1 MKNYK
6 YTALM
11 LNGKKSRGT
20 ITANDF
26 NDARRKLKEKKIRV
40 LELKE
45 HKESS
50 LFANRKSSKKKL
62 KSDTISHFC
71 RQYGIIISSGINS
84 ITGLE
89 SLARRSGNK
98 ILSEEIMRLVNDIKS
113 GSTLA
118 DSMLDDK
125 SKFPKLLSA
134 MVATGEAT
142 GTLEEVLKSMAT
154 FYEREHRITQKIKNA
169 STYPVIVGIVSFAML
184 FIFTSFIMPQMM
196 ESIVDVGATMPPLS
210 KFIMN
215 IGMFMK
221 TYWYIVLLVILI
233 GILFIKKYI
242 NTSVGRYNKDVLVTK
257 IPLLN
262 KGINAIVSMRFSKA
276 LYLFVSTGFPLLQGL
291 DYIKESLNNS
301 IAEKAVQEAKEGV
314 IRGETIA
321 DNLEKSRYF
330 DPVLIQMLSIGEQTG
345 QLENISNQMSEFYEH
360 ESEIYL
366 NRMVSMIEPIMIVM
380 VGIMVA
386 FLVIGVF
393 LPMLSIY
400 DAI

>member
-6 YTALM
+6 YSALM
-11 LNGKKSRGT
+11 LNGKKVKGVIS
-20 ITANDF
+20 ANDF
-26 NDARRKLKEKKIRV
+26 NDARQKLREKKLRV

-45 HKESS
+45 HTEGN
-50 LFANRKSSKKKL
+50 LFKKRESKKKI

-71 RQYGIIISSGINS
+71 RQYGIIIASGINS

-89 SLARRSGNK
+89 SLAQRSGNK
-98 ILSEEIMRLVNDIKS
+98 VLSEEINRIVSDLKA
-113 GSTLA
+113 GATLA

-142 GTLEEVLKSMAT
+142 GTLEEVLKSMGS
-154 FYEREHRITQKIKNA
+154 FYEREHRINQKIKNA
-169 STYPVIVGIVSFAML
+169 STYPIIVGIVSFLML
-184 FIFTSFIMPQMM
+184 FIFTSFIMPSMM
-196 ESIVDVGATMPPLS
+196 ESIIEVGAEMPPIS
-210 KFIMN
+210 QMIMK
-215 IGMFMK
+215 IGEFMK
-221 TYWYIVLLVILI
+221 NYWYLVLLGII
-233 GILFIKKYI
+233 GLGLFIKQYI
-242 NTSVGRYNKDVLVTK
+242 KTPIGRYNKDVLVNK

-301 IAEKAVQEAKEGV
+301 IAEKAVQKAKEGI
-314 IRGETIA
+314 IRGETLA
-321 DNLEKSRYF
+321 ENLDEAKYF

-360 ESEIYL
+360 EADIYL
-366 NRMVSMIEPIMIVM
+366 NRMVSMIEPIMIIL
-380 VGIMVA
+380 VGIIAA

>member
-6 YTALM
+6 YIALM
-11 LNGKKSRGT
+11 LNGKKIKGV
-20 ITANDF
+20 INANDF
-26 NDARRKLKEKKIRV
+26 NDARQKLREKKLRV

-45 HKESS
+45 HTEGT
-50 LFANRKSSKKKL
+50 LFKKRESKKKI

-71 RQYGIIISSGINS
+71 RQYGIIIASGINS

-89 SLARRSGNK
+89 SLAQRSGNK
-98 ILSEEIMRLVNDIKS
+98 VLSEEINRIVGDLKA
-113 GSTLA
+113 GATLA

-142 GTLEEVLKSMAT
+142 GTLEEVLKSMGS
-154 FYEREHRITQKIKNA
+154 FYEREHRINQKIKNA
-169 STYPVIVGIVSFAML
+169 STYPIIVGIVSFLML
-184 FIFTSFIMPQMM
+184 FIFTSFIMPSMM
-196 ESIVDVGATMPPLS
+196 ESIIEVGAEMPPIS
-210 KFIMN
+210 QMIMK
-215 IGMFMK
+215 IGEFMK
-221 TYWYIVLLVILI
+221 NYWYLVLLGII
-233 GILFIKKYI
+233 GLGLFIRRYI
-242 NTSVGRYNKDVLVTK
+242 KTPIGRYNKDVLVNK

-301 IAEKAVQEAKEGV
+301 IAEKAVQKAKEGI
-314 IRGETIA
+314 IRGETLA
-321 DNLEKSRYF
+321 ENLDEAKYF

-360 ESEIYL
+360 EADIYL
-366 NRMVSMIEPIMIVM
+366 NRMVSMIEPIMIVL

>member
-6 YTALM
+6 YIALM
-11 LNGKKSRGT
+11 LNGKKIKGV
-20 ITANDF
+20 INANDF
-26 NDARRKLKEKKIRV
+26 NDARQKLREKKLRV

-45 HKESS
+45 HTEGT
-50 LFANRKSSKKKL
+50 LFKKRESKKKL
-62 KSDTISHFC
+62 KADTISHFC
-71 RQYGIIISSGINS
+71 RQYGIIIASGINS

-89 SLARRSGNK
+89 SLAQRSGNK
-98 ILSEEIMRLVNDIKS
+98 VLSEEINRIVSDLKA
-113 GSTLA
+113 GATLA

-142 GTLEEVLKSMAT
+142 GTLEEVLKSMGS
-154 FYEREHRITQKIKNA
+154 FYEREHRINQKIKNA
-169 STYPVIVGIVSFAML
+169 STYPIIVGIVSFLML
-184 FIFTSFIMPQMM
+184 FIFTSFIMPSMM
-196 ESIVDVGATMPPLS
+196 ESIIEVGAEMPPIS
-210 KFIMN
+210 QMIMK
-215 IGMFMK
+215 IGEFMK
-221 TYWYIVLLVILI
+221 NYWYLVLLGII
-233 GILFIKKYI
+233 GLGLFIKQYI
-242 NTSVGRYNKDVLVTK
+242 KTPIGRYNKDVLVNK

-301 IAEKAVQEAKEGV
+301 IAEKAVQKAKEGI
-314 IRGETIA
+314 IRGETLA
-321 DNLEKSRYF
+321 ENLDEAKYF

-360 ESEIYL
+360 EADIYL
-366 NRMVSMIEPIMIVM
+366 NRMVSMIEPIMIVL

>member
-6 YTALM
+6 YIALM
-11 LNGKKSRGT
+11 LNGKKVKGVIS
-20 ITANDF
+20 ANDF
-26 NDARRKLKEKKIRV
+26 NDARQKLREKKLRV

-45 HKESS
+45 HTEGT
-50 LFANRKSSKKKL
+50 LFKKRESKKKI

-71 RQYGIIISSGINS
+71 RQYGIIIASGINS

-89 SLARRSGNK
+89 SLAQRSGNK
-98 ILSEEIMRLVNDIKS
+98 VLSEEINRIVGDLKA
-113 GSTLA
+113 GATLA

-142 GTLEEVLKSMAT
+142 GTLEEVLKSMGS
-154 FYEREHRITQKIKNA
+154 FYEREHRINQKIKNA
-169 STYPVIVGIVSFAML
+169 STYPIIVGIVSFLML
-184 FIFTSFIMPQMM
+184 FIFTSFIMPSMM
-196 ESIVDVGATMPPLS
+196 ESIIEVGAEMPPIS
-210 KFIMN
+210 QMIMK
-215 IGMFMK
+215 IGEFMK
-221 TYWYIVLLVILI
+221 NYWYLVLLGII
-233 GILFIKKYI
+233 GLGLFIKQYI
-242 NTSVGRYNKDVLVTK
+242 KTPIGRYNKDVLVNK

-301 IAEKAVQEAKEGV
+301 IAEKAVQKAKEGI
-314 IRGETIA
+314 IRGETLA
-321 DNLEKSRYF
+321 ENLDEAKYF

-360 ESEIYL
+360 EADIYL
-366 NRMVSMIEPIMIVM
+366 NRMVSMIEPIMIIL
-380 VGIMVA
+380 VGIMAA

>member
-6 YTALM
+6 YIALM
-11 LNGKKSRGT
+11 LNGKKIKGV
-20 ITANDF
+20 INANDF
-26 NDARRKLKEKKIRV
+26 NDARQKLREKKLRV

-45 HKESS
+45 HTEGT
-50 LFANRKSSKKKL
+50 LFKKRESKKKI

-71 RQYGIIISSGINS
+71 RQYGIIIASGINS

-89 SLARRSGNK
+89 SLAQRSGNK
-98 ILSEEIMRLVNDIKS
+98 VLSEEINRIVGDLKA
-113 GSTLA
+113 GATLA

-142 GTLEEVLKSMAT
+142 GTLEEVLKSMGS
-154 FYEREHRITQKIKNA
+154 FYEREHRINQKIKNA
-169 STYPVIVGIVSFAML
+169 STYPIIVGIVSFLML
-184 FIFTSFIMPQMM
+184 FIFTSFIMPSMM
-196 ESIVDVGATMPPLS
+196 ESIIEVGAEMPPIS
-210 KFIMN
+210 QMIMK
-215 IGMFMK
+215 IGEFMK
-221 TYWYIVLLVILI
+221 NYWYLVLLGII
-233 GILFIKKYI
+233 GLGLFIKQYI
-242 NTSVGRYNKDVLVTK
+242 KTPIGRYNKDVLVNK

-301 IAEKAVQEAKEGV
+301 IAEKAVQKAKEGI
-314 IRGETIA
+314 IRGETLA
-321 DNLEKSRYF
+321 ENLDEAKYF

-360 ESEIYL
+360 EADIYL
-366 NRMVSMIEPIMIVM
+366 NRMVSMIEPIMIVL

>member
-1 MKNYK
+1 MKSYK
-6 YTALM
+6 YSALM
-11 LNGKKSRGT
+11 LNGKKIKGV

-26 NDARRKLKEKKIRV
+26 NDATKQLREKKVRV

-45 HKESS
+45 HTERN
-50 LFANRKSSKKKL
+50 LFTKKDSKKRL
-62 KSDTISHFC
+62 KADTISHFC

-89 SLARRSGNK
+89 SLAQRSGNK
-98 ILSEEIMRLVNDIKS
+98 ILSQEITRIVNDIKS
-113 GSTLA
+113 GSTLS
-118 DSMLDDK
+118 DSMLDEK

-142 GTLEEVLKSMAT
+142 GTLEEVLKSMAS

-169 STYPVIVGIVSFAML
+169 SMYPIIVGIVSFIML
-184 FIFTSFIMPQMM
+184 FIFTSFIMPNMM
-196 ESIVDVGATMPPLS
+196 ESILEVGAEMPPIS
-210 KFIMN
+210 KMIMN

-221 TYWYIVLLVILI
+221 NYWYLVLLVII
-233 GILFIKKYI
+233 GLALFIKQYI
-242 NTSVGRYNKDVLVTK
+242 KTPVGRHNKDILINK

-291 DYIKESLNNS
+291 DYIRESLNNS
-301 IAEKAVQEAKEGV
+301 IAEKAVQKAKEGI
-314 IRGETIA
+314 IRGETLA
-321 DNLEKSRYF
+321 DNLDEAKYF

-360 ESEIYL
+360 EADIYL
-366 NRMVSMIEPIMIVM
+366 NRMVSMIEPIMIVL

>member
-6 YTALM
+6 YSALM
-11 LNGKKSRGT
+11 LNGKKIKGV
-20 ITANDF
+20 IAANDF
-26 NDARRKLKEKKIRV
+26 NDARKRLREKKVRV

-45 HKESS
+45 HTDGN
-50 LFANRKSSKKKL
+50 LFAKRDSKKKL
-62 KSDTISHFC
+62 KADTISHFC

-89 SLARRSGNK
+89 SLAKKSGNK
-98 ILSEEIMRLVNDIKS
+98 ILSQEITRIVNDIKS
-113 GSTLA
+113 GATLS

-142 GTLEEVLKSMAT
+142 GTLEEVLKSMAS

-169 STYPVIVGIVSFAML
+169 STYPIIVGIVSFIML
-184 FIFTSFIMPQMM
+184 FVFTSFIMPNMM
-196 ESIVDVGATMPPLS
+196 ESILEVGAQMPPIS
-210 KFIMN
+210 QMIMN

-221 TYWYIVLLVILI
+221 NYWYLVLLVII
-233 GILFIKKYI
+233 GLALFIKQYI
-242 NTSVGRYNKDVLVTK
+242 KTPVGRHNKDVLINK

-291 DYIKESLNNS
+291 DYIRESLNNS
-301 IAEKAVQEAKEGV
+301 IAEKAVQKAKEGI
-314 IRGETIA
+314 IRGETLA
-321 DNLEKSRYF
+321 DNLDESKYF
-330 DPVLIQMLSIGEQTG
+330 DPILIQMLSIGEQTG

-360 ESEIYL
+360 EADIYL
-366 NRMVSMIEPIMIVM
+366 NRMVSMIEPIMIVL

>member
-6 YTALM
+6 YIALM
-11 LNGKKSRGT
+11 LNGKKVKGV
-20 ITANDF
+20 IIANDF
-26 NDARRKLKEKKIRV
+26 NDARQKLREKKLRV

-45 HKESS
+45 HTEGT
-50 LFANRKSSKKKL
+50 LFKKRESKKKI

-71 RQYGIIISSGINS
+71 RQYGIIIASGINS

-89 SLARRSGNK
+89 SLAQRSGNK
-98 ILSEEIMRLVNDIKS
+98 VLSEEINRIVSDLKA
-113 GSTLA
+113 GATLA

-142 GTLEEVLKSMAT
+142 GTLEEVLKSMGS
-154 FYEREHRITQKIKNA
+154 FYEREHRINQKIKNA
-169 STYPVIVGIVSFAML
+169 STYPIIVGIVSFLML
-184 FIFTSFIMPQMM
+184 FIFTSFIMPSMM
-196 ESIVDVGATMPPLS
+196 ESIIEVGAEMPPIS
-210 KFIMN
+210 QMIMK
-215 IGMFMK
+215 IGEFMK
-221 TYWYIVLLVILI
+221 NYWYLVLLGII
-233 GILFIKKYI
+233 GLGLFIKQYI
-242 NTSVGRYNKDVLVTK
+242 KTPIGRYNKDVLVNK

-301 IAEKAVQEAKEGV
+301 IAEKAVQKAKEGI
-314 IRGETIA
+314 IRGETLA
-321 DNLEKSRYF
+321 ENLDEAKYF

-360 ESEIYL
+360 EADIYL
-366 NRMVSMIEPIMIVM
+366 NRMVSMIEPIMIVL

>member
-6 YTALM
+6 YIALM
-11 LNGKKSRGT
+11 LNGKKIKGV
-20 ITANDF
+20 INANDF
-26 NDARRKLKEKKIRV
+26 NAARQKLREKKLRV

-45 HKESS
+45 HTEGT
-50 LFANRKSSKKKL
+50 LFKKRESKKKI

-71 RQYGIIISSGINS
+71 RQYGIIIASGINS

-89 SLARRSGNK
+89 SLAQRSGNK
-98 ILSEEIMRLVNDIKS
+98 VLSEEINRIVGDLKA
-113 GSTLA
+113 GATLA

-142 GTLEEVLKSMAT
+142 GTLEEVLKSMGS
-154 FYEREHRITQKIKNA
+154 FYEREHRINQKIKNA
-169 STYPVIVGIVSFAML
+169 STYPIIIGIVSFLML
-184 FIFTSFIMPQMM
+184 FIFTSFIMPSMM
-196 ESIVDVGATMPPLS
+196 ESIIEVGAEMPPIS
-210 KFIMN
+210 QMIMK
-215 IGMFMK
+215 IGEFMK
-221 TYWYIVLLVILI
+221 NYWYLVLLGII
-233 GILFIKKYI
+233 GLGLFIKQYI
-242 NTSVGRYNKDVLVTK
+242 KTPIGRYNKDVLVNK

-301 IAEKAVQEAKEGV
+301 IAEKAVQKAKEGI
-314 IRGETIA
+314 IRGETLA
-321 DNLEKSRYF
+321 ENLDEAKYF

-360 ESEIYL
+360 EADIYL
-366 NRMVSMIEPIMIVM
+366 NRMVSMIEPIMIVL

>member
-6 YTALM
+6 YSALM
-11 LNGKKSRGT
+11 LNGKKIKGV
-20 ITANDF
+20 IAANDF
-26 NDARRKLKEKKIRV
+26 NDARKRLREKKVRV

-45 HKESS
+45 HTDGN
-50 LFANRKSSKKKL
+50 LFAKRDSKKKL
-62 KSDTISHFC
+62 KADTISHFC

-89 SLARRSGNK
+89 SLAKKSGNK
-98 ILSEEIMRLVNDIKS
+98 ILSQEITRIVNDIKS
-113 GSTLA
+113 GATLS
-118 DSMLDDK
+118 DSMLDEK

-142 GTLEEVLKSMAT
+142 GTLEEVLKSMAS

-169 STYPVIVGIVSFAML
+169 STYPIIVGIVSFIML
-184 FIFTSFIMPQMM
+184 FIFTSFIMPNMM
-196 ESIVDVGATMPPLS
+196 ESILEVGAQMPPIS
-210 KFIMN
+210 QMIMN

-221 TYWYIVLLVILI
+221 NYWYLVLLVIIGSIILI
-233 GILFIKKYI
+233 KQYIK
-242 NTSVGRYNKDVLVTK
+242 TPVGRHNKDVLINK

-291 DYIKESLNNS
+291 DYIRESLNNS
-301 IAEKAVQEAKEGV
+301 IAEKAVQKAKEGI
-314 IRGETIA
+314 IRGETLA
-321 DNLEKSRYF
+321 DNLEQSRYF
-330 DPVLIQMLSIGEQTG
+330 DPILIQMLSIGEQTG

-360 ESEIYL
+360 EADIYL
-366 NRMVSMIEPIMIVM
+366 NRMVSMIEPIMIVL

>member
-6 YTALM
+6 YSALM
-11 LNGKKSRGT
+11 LNGKKIKGV
-20 ITANDF
+20 INANDF
-26 NDARRKLKEKKIRV
+26 NDARQKLREKKLRV

-45 HKESS
+45 HTEGT
-50 LFANRKSSKKKL
+50 LFKKRESKKKI

-71 RQYGIIISSGINS
+71 RQYGIIIASGINS

-89 SLARRSGNK
+89 SLAQRSGNK
-98 ILSEEIMRLVNDIKS
+98 VLSEEINRIVGDLKA
-113 GSTLA
+113 GATLA

-142 GTLEEVLKSMAT
+142 GTLEEVLKSMGS
-154 FYEREHRITQKIKNA
+154 FYEREHRINQKIKNA
-169 STYPVIVGIVSFAML
+169 STYPIIVGIVSFLML
-184 FIFTSFIMPQMM
+184 FIFTSFIMPSMM
-196 ESIVDVGATMPPLS
+196 ESIIEVGAEMPPIS
-210 KFIMN
+210 QMIMK
-215 IGMFMK
+215 IGEFMK
-221 TYWYIVLLVILI
+221 NYWYLVLLGII
-233 GILFIKKYI
+233 GLGLFIKQYI
-242 NTSVGRYNKDVLVTK
+242 KTPIGRYNKDVLVNK

-301 IAEKAVQEAKEGV
+301 IAEKAVQKAKEGI
-314 IRGETIA
+314 IRGETLA
-321 DNLEKSRYF
+321 ENLDEAKYF

-360 ESEIYL
+360 EADIYL
-366 NRMVSMIEPIMIVM
+366 NRMVSMIEPIMIVL

>member
-11 LNGKKSRGT
+11 LNGKKVKGVIS
-20 ITANDF
+20 ANDF
-26 NDARRKLKEKKIRV
+26 NDARQKLREKKLRV

-45 HKESS
+45 HTEGT
-50 LFANRKSSKKKL
+50 LFKKRESKKKI

-71 RQYGIIISSGINS
+71 RQYGIIIASGINS

-89 SLARRSGNK
+89 SLAQRSGNK
-98 ILSEEIMRLVNDIKS
+98 VLSEEINRIVGDLKA
-113 GSTLA
+113 GATLA
-118 DSMLDDK
+118 DSLLDDK

-142 GTLEEVLKSMAT
+142 GTLEEVLKSMGS
-154 FYEREHRITQKIKNA
+154 FYEREHRINQKIRNA
-169 STYPVIVGIVSFAML
+169 STYPIIIGIVSFLML
-184 FIFTSFIMPQMM
+184 FIFTSFIMPNMM
-196 ESIVDVGATMPPLS
+196 ESIIEIGAEMPPIS
-210 KFIMN
+210 KMIMK
-215 IGMFMK
+215 IGEFMK
-221 TYWYIVLLVILI
+221 SYWYLVLLCIIALA
-233 GILFIKKYI
+233 LFIKRYI
-242 NTSVGRYNKDVLVTK
+242 KTPIGRYNKDVLVNK

-301 IAEKAVQEAKEGV
+301 IAEKAVQKAKEGI
-314 IRGETIA
+314 IRGETLA
-321 DNLEKSRYF
+321 ENLDEAKYF

-360 ESEIYL
+360 EADIYL
-366 NRMVSMIEPIMIVM
+366 NRMVSMIEPIMIVL

>member
-6 YTALM
+6 YSALM
-11 LNGKKSRGT
+11 LNGKKVKGVIS
-20 ITANDF
+20 ANDF
-26 NDARRKLKEKKIRV
+26 NDARQKLREKKLRV

-45 HKESS
+45 HTEGT
-50 LFANRKSSKKKL
+50 LFKKRESKKKI

-71 RQYGIIISSGINS
+71 RQYGIIIASGINS

-89 SLARRSGNK
+89 SLAQRSGNK
-98 ILSEEIMRLVNDIKS
+98 VLSEEINRIVGDLKA
-113 GSTLA
+113 GATLA

-142 GTLEEVLKSMAT
+142 GTLEEVLKSMGS
-154 FYEREHRITQKIKNA
+154 FYEREHRINQKIKNA
-169 STYPVIVGIVSFAML
+169 STYPIIVGIVSFLML
-184 FIFTSFIMPQMM
+184 FIFTSFIMPSMM
-196 ESIVDVGATMPPLS
+196 ESIIEVGAEMPPIS
-210 KFIMN
+210 QMIMK
-215 IGMFMK
+215 IGEFMK
-221 TYWYIVLLVILI
+221 NYWYLVLLGII
-233 GILFIKKYI
+233 GLGLFIKQYI
-242 NTSVGRYNKDVLVTK
+242 KTPIGRYNKDVLVNK

-301 IAEKAVQEAKEGV
+301 IAEKAVQKAKEGI
-314 IRGETIA
+314 IRGETLA
-321 DNLEKSRYF
+321 ENLDEAKYF

-360 ESEIYL
+360 EADIYL
-366 NRMVSMIEPIMIVM
+366 NRMVSMIEPIMIIL
-380 VGIMVA
+380 VGIIAA

-393 LPMLSIY
+393 LLMLSIY

>member
-6 YTALM
+6 YIALM
-11 LNGKKSRGT
+11 LNGKKTKGV

-26 NDARRKLKEKKIRV
+26 NDARRKLKEKKVRA
-40 LELKE
+40 LEIKE
-45 HKESS
+45 HKERS
-50 LFANRKSSKKKL
+50 LFSNKKNSKKNL

-84 ITGLE
+84 INGLE
-89 SLARRSGNK
+89 SLAKRSGSK
-98 ILSEEIMRLVNDIKS
+98 LLSEEINRLVSDIKS

-142 GTLEEVLKSMAT
+142 GTLEDVLKSMAT
-154 FYEREHRITQKIKNA
+154 FYEREHRITQKIRNA
-169 STYPVIVGIVSFAML
+169 STYPAIVGVISFVML
-184 FIFTSFIMPQMM
+184 FVFTSFIMPKMM
-196 ESIVDVGATMPPLS
+196 ESIIEVGATMPPLS
-210 KFIMN
+210 RFIMN
-215 IGMFMK
+215 IGIFMK
-221 TYWYIVLLVILI
+221 KYWYLILLAIII
-233 GILFIKKYI
+233 GFLLLKKYI
-242 NTSVGRYNKDVLVTK
+242 KTPIGRHNKDVLVTK

-262 KGINAIVSMRFSKA
+262 KGINAIISMRFSKA

-291 DYIKESLNNS
+291 DYIRESLNNS

-314 IRGETIA
+314 IRGETLA
-321 DNLEKSRYF
+321 DNLEKSGYF

-345 QLENISNQMSEFYEH
+345 QLENISDQMSEFYEH

>member
-6 YTALM
+6 YSALM
-11 LNGKKSRGT
+11 LNGKKVKGVIS
-20 ITANDF
+20 ANDF
-26 NDARRKLKEKKIRV
+26 NDARQKLREKKLRV

-45 HKESS
+45 HTEGT
-50 LFANRKSSKKKL
+50 LFKKRESKKKI

-71 RQYGIIISSGINS
+71 RQYGIIIASGINS

-89 SLARRSGNK
+89 SLAQRSGNK
-98 ILSEEIMRLVNDIKS
+98 VLSEEINRIVSDLKA
-113 GSTLA
+113 GATLA

-142 GTLEEVLKSMAT
+142 GTLEEVLKSMGS
-154 FYEREHRITQKIKNA
+154 FYEREHRINQKIRNA
-169 STYPVIVGIVSFAML
+169 STYPIIIGIVSFLML
-184 FIFTSFIMPQMM
+184 FIFTSFIMPNMM
-196 ESIVDVGATMPPLS
+196 ESIIEIGAEMPPIS
-210 KFIMN
+210 KMIMK
-215 IGMFMK
+215 IGEFMK
-221 TYWYIVLLVILI
+221 SYWYLVLLCIIAL
-233 GILFIKKYI
+233 GLFIRRYI
-242 NTSVGRYNKDVLVTK
+242 KTPIGRYNKDVLVNK

-301 IAEKAVQEAKEGV
+301 IAEKAVQKAKEGI
-314 IRGETIA
+314 IRGETLA
-321 DNLEKSRYF
+321 ENLDEAKYF

-360 ESEIYL
+360 EADIYL
-366 NRMVSMIEPIMIVM
+366 NRMVSMIEPIMIIL
-380 VGIMVA
+380 VGIMAA

>member
-6 YTALM
+6 YIALM
-11 LNGKKSRGT
+11 LNGKKIKGV
-20 ITANDF
+20 INANDF
-26 NDARRKLKEKKIRV
+26 NDARQKLREKKLRV

-45 HKESS
+45 HTEGT
-50 LFANRKSSKKKL
+50 LFKKRESKKKI

-71 RQYGIIISSGINS
+71 RQYGIIIASGINS

-89 SLARRSGNK
+89 SLAQRSGNK
-98 ILSEEIMRLVNDIKS
+98 VLSEEINRIVGDLKA
-113 GSTLA
+113 GATLA

-142 GTLEEVLKSMAT
+142 GTLEEVLKSMGS
-154 FYEREHRITQKIKNA
+154 FYEREHRINQKIKNA
-169 STYPVIVGIVSFAML
+169 STYPIIVGIVSFLML
-184 FIFTSFIMPQMM
+184 FIFTSFIMPSMM
-196 ESIVDVGATMPPLS
+196 ESIIEVGAEMPPIS
-210 KFIMN
+210 QMIMK
-215 IGMFMK
+215 IGEFMK
-221 TYWYIVLLVILI
+221 NYWYLVLLGII
-233 GILFIKKYI
+233 GLGLFIRRYI
-242 NTSVGRYNKDVLVTK
+242 KTPIGRYNKDVLVNK

-301 IAEKAVQEAKEGV
+301 IAEKAVQKAKEGI
-314 IRGETIA
+314 IRGETLA
-321 DNLEKSRYF
+321 ENLDEAKYF

-360 ESEIYL
+360 EADIYL
-366 NRMVSMIEPIMIVM
+366 NRMVSMIEPIMIIL
-380 VGIMVA
+380 VGIMAA

>member
-6 YTALM
+6 YIALM
-11 LNGKKSRGT
+11 LNGKKIKGV
-20 ITANDF
+20 INANDF
-26 NDARRKLKEKKIRV
+26 NDARQKLREKKLRV

-45 HKESS
+45 HTEGT
-50 LFANRKSSKKKL
+50 LFKKRESKKKI

-71 RQYGIIISSGINS
+71 RQYGIIIASGINS

-89 SLARRSGNK
+89 SLAQRSGNK
-98 ILSEEIMRLVNDIKS
+98 VLSEEINRIVSDLKA
-113 GSTLA
+113 GATLA

-142 GTLEEVLKSMAT
+142 GTLEEVLKSMGS
-154 FYEREHRITQKIKNA
+154 FYEREHRINQKIRNA
-169 STYPVIVGIVSFAML
+169 STYPIIIGIVSFLML
-184 FIFTSFIMPQMM
+184 FIFTSFIMPNMM
-196 ESIVDVGATMPPLS
+196 ESIIEVGAEMPPIS
-210 KFIMN
+210 QMIMK
-215 IGMFMK
+215 IGEFMK
-221 TYWYIVLLVILI
+221 NYWYLVLLGII
-233 GILFIKKYI
+233 GLGLFIKQYI
-242 NTSVGRYNKDVLVTK
+242 KTPIGRYNKDVLVNK

-301 IAEKAVQEAKEGV
+301 IAEKAVQKAKEGI
-314 IRGETIA
+314 IRGETLA
-321 DNLEKSRYF
+321 ENLDEAKYF

-360 ESEIYL
+360 EADIYL
-366 NRMVSMIEPIMIVM
+366 NRMVSMIEPIMIIL
-380 VGIMVA
+380 VGIIAA

>member
-6 YTALM
+6 YSALM
-11 LNGKKSRGT
+11 LNGKKIKGV

-26 NDARRKLKEKKIRV
+26 NDARKQLREKKVRV

-45 HKESS
+45 HTERN
-50 LFANRKSSKKKL
+50 LFTKRDSKKRL
-62 KSDTISHFC
+62 KADTISHFC

-89 SLARRSGNK
+89 SLAQRSGNK
-98 ILSEEIMRLVNDIKS
+98 VLSQEITRIVNDIKS
-113 GSTLA
+113 GATLS
-118 DSMLDDK
+118 DSMLDEK

-142 GTLEEVLKSMAT
+142 GTLEEVLKSMAS

-169 STYPVIVGIVSFAML
+169 STYPMIVGIVSFIML
-184 FIFTSFIMPQMM
+184 FVFTSFIMPSMM
-196 ESIVDVGATMPPLS
+196 ESILEVGAEMPPIS
-210 KFIMN
+210 KMIMN

-221 TYWYIVLLVILI
+221 NYWYLVLLAII
-233 GILFIKKYI
+233 GMTLFIKQYI
-242 NTSVGRYNKDVLVTK
+242 KTPIGRHNKDILINK

-301 IAEKAVQEAKEGV
+301 IAEKAVQKSKEGI
-314 IRGETIA
+314 IRGETLA
-321 DNLEKSRYF
+321 DNLDEAKYF

-360 ESEIYL
+360 EADIYL
-366 NRMVSMIEPIMIVM
+366 NRMVSMIEPIMIIL

>member
-6 YTALM
+6 YIALM
-11 LNGKKSRGT
+11 LNGKKVKGVIS
-20 ITANDF
+20 ANDF
-26 NDARRKLKEKKIRV
+26 NDARQKLREKKLRV

-45 HKESS
+45 HTEGT
-50 LFANRKSSKKKL
+50 LFKKRESKKKI

-71 RQYGIIISSGINS
+71 RQYGIIIASGINS

-89 SLARRSGNK
+89 SLAQRSGNK
-98 ILSEEIMRLVNDIKS
+98 VLSEEINRIVSDLKA
-113 GSTLA
+113 GATLA

-142 GTLEEVLKSMAT
+142 GTLEEVLKSMGS
-154 FYEREHRITQKIKNA
+154 FYEREHRINQKIKNA
-169 STYPVIVGIVSFAML
+169 STYPIIVGIVSFLML
-184 FIFTSFIMPQMM
+184 FIFTSFIMPSMM
-196 ESIVDVGATMPPLS
+196 ESIIEVGAEMPPIS
-210 KFIMN
+210 QMIMK
-215 IGMFMK
+215 IGEFMK
-221 TYWYIVLLVILI
+221 NYWYLVLLGII
-233 GILFIKKYI
+233 GLGLFIKQYI
-242 NTSVGRYNKDVLVTK
+242 KTPIGRYNKDVLVNK

-301 IAEKAVQEAKEGV
+301 IAEKAVQKAKEGI
-314 IRGETIA
+314 IRGETLA
-321 DNLEKSRYF
+321 ENLDEAKYF

-360 ESEIYL
+360 EADIYL
-366 NRMVSMIEPIMIVM
+366 NRMVSMIEPIMIIL
-380 VGIMVA
+380 VGIIAA

>member
-6 YTALM
+6 YSALM
-11 LNGKKSRGT
+11 LNGKKVKGVIS
-20 ITANDF
+20 ANDF
-26 NDARRKLKEKKIRV
+26 NDARQKLREKKLRV

-45 HKESS
+45 HTEGT
-50 LFANRKSSKKKL
+50 LFKKRESKKKI

-71 RQYGIIISSGINS
+71 RQYGIIIASGINS

-89 SLARRSGNK
+89 SLAQRSGNK
-98 ILSEEIMRLVNDIKS
+98 VLSEEINRIVSDLKA
-113 GSTLA
+113 GATLA

-142 GTLEEVLKSMAT
+142 GTLEEVLKSMGS
-154 FYEREHRITQKIKNA
+154 FYEREHRINQKIKNA
-169 STYPVIVGIVSFAML
+169 STYPIIVGIVSFLML
-184 FIFTSFIMPQMM
+184 FIFTSFIMPSMM
-196 ESIVDVGATMPPLS
+196 ESIIEVGAEMPPIS
-210 KFIMN
+210 QMIMK
-215 IGMFMK
+215 IGEFMK
-221 TYWYIVLLVILI
+221 NYWYLVLLGII
-233 GILFIKKYI
+233 GLGLFIRRYI
-242 NTSVGRYNKDVLVTK
+242 KTPIGRYNKDVLVNK

-301 IAEKAVQEAKEGV
+301 IAEKAVQKAKEGI
-314 IRGETIA
+314 IRGETLA
-321 DNLEKSRYF
+321 DNLDEAKYF

-360 ESEIYL
+360 EADIYL
-366 NRMVSMIEPIMIVM
+366 NRMVSMIEPIMIIL
-380 VGIMVA
+380 VGIMAA

>member
-6 YTALM
+6 YIALM
-11 LNGKKSRGT
+11 LNGKKIKGV
-20 ITANDF
+20 INANDF
-26 NDARRKLKEKKIRV
+26 NDARQKLREKKLRV

-45 HKESS
+45 HTEGT
-50 LFANRKSSKKKL
+50 LFKKRESKKKI

-71 RQYGIIISSGINS
+71 RQYGIIIASGINS

-89 SLARRSGNK
+89 SLAQRSGNK
-98 ILSEEIMRLVNDIKS
+98 VLSEEINRIVSDLKA
-113 GSTLA
+113 GATLA

-142 GTLEEVLKSMAT
+142 GTLEEVLKSMGS
-154 FYEREHRITQKIKNA
+154 FYEREHRINQKIRNA
-169 STYPVIVGIVSFAML
+169 STYPIIIGIVSFLML
-184 FIFTSFIMPQMM
+184 FIFTSFIMPNMM
-196 ESIVDVGATMPPLS
+196 ESIIEIGAEMPPIS
-210 KFIMN
+210 KMIMK
-215 IGMFMK
+215 IGEFMK
-221 TYWYIVLLVILI
+221 SYWYLVLLCIIAL
-233 GILFIKKYI
+233 GLFIRRYI
-242 NTSVGRYNKDVLVTK
+242 KTPIGRYNKDVLVNK

-301 IAEKAVQEAKEGV
+301 IAEKAVQKAKEGI
-314 IRGETIA
+314 IRGETLA
-321 DNLEKSRYF
+321 ENLDEAKYF

-360 ESEIYL
+360 EADIYL
-366 NRMVSMIEPIMIVM
+366 NRMVSMIEPIMIVL

>member
-6 YTALM
+6 YSALM
-11 LNGKKSRGT
+11 LIGKKIKGV
-20 ITANDF
+20 IAANDF
-26 NDARRKLKEKKIRV
+26 NDARKRLREKKVRV

-45 HKESS
+45 HTEGN
-50 LFANRKSSKKKL
+50 LFAKRDSKKKL
-62 KSDTISHFC
+62 KADTISHFC

-89 SLARRSGNK
+89 SLAKKSGNK
-98 ILSEEIMRLVNDIKS
+98 ILSQEITRIVNDIKS
-113 GSTLA
+113 GATLS
-118 DSMLDDK
+118 DSMLDEK

-142 GTLEEVLKSMAT
+142 GTLEEVLKSMAS

-169 STYPVIVGIVSFAML
+169 STYPIIVGIVSFIML
-184 FIFTSFIMPQMM
+184 FIFTSFIMPNMM
-196 ESIVDVGATMPPLS
+196 ESILEVGAQMPPIS
-210 KFIMN
+210 QMIMN

-221 TYWYIVLLVILI
+221 NYWYLVLLVIIGSIILI
-233 GILFIKKYI
+233 KQYIK
-242 NTSVGRYNKDVLVTK
+242 TPVGRHNKDVLINK

-291 DYIKESLNNS
+291 DYIRESLNNS
-301 IAEKAVQEAKEGV
+301 IAEKSVQKAKEGI
-314 IRGETIA
+314 IRGETLA
-321 DNLEKSRYF
+321 DNLEQSRYF
-330 DPVLIQMLSIGEQTG
+330 DPILIQMLSIGEQTG

-360 ESEIYL
+360 EADIYL
-366 NRMVSMIEPIMIVM
+366 NRMVSMIEPIMIVL

>member
-6 YTALM
+6 YIALM
-11 LNGKKSRGT
+11 LNGKKIKGV
-20 ITANDF
+20 INANDF
-26 NDARRKLKEKKIRV
+26 NDARQKLREKKLRV

-45 HKESS
+45 HTEGT
-50 LFANRKSSKKKL
+50 LFKKRESKKKI

-71 RQYGIIISSGINS
+71 RQYGIIIASGINS

-89 SLARRSGNK
+89 SLAQRSGNK
-98 ILSEEIMRLVNDIKS
+98 VLSEEINRIVSDLKA
-113 GSTLA
+113 GATLA

-142 GTLEEVLKSMAT
+142 GTLEEVLKSMGS
-154 FYEREHRITQKIKNA
+154 FYEREHRINQKIKNA
-169 STYPVIVGIVSFAML
+169 STYPIIVGIVSFLML
-184 FIFTSFIMPQMM
+184 FIFTSFIMPSMM
-196 ESIVDVGATMPPLS
+196 ESIIEVGAEMPPIS
-210 KFIMN
+210 QMIMK
-215 IGMFMK
+215 IGEFMK
-221 TYWYIVLLVILI
+221 NYWYLVLLGII
-233 GILFIKKYI
+233 GLGLFIKRYI
-242 NTSVGRYNKDVLVTK
+242 KTPIGRYNKDVLVNK

-301 IAEKAVQEAKEGV
+301 IAEKAVQKAKEGI
-314 IRGETIA
+314 IRGETLA
-321 DNLEKSRYF
+321 ENLDEAKYF

-360 ESEIYL
+360 EADIYL
-366 NRMVSMIEPIMIVM
+366 NRMVSMIEPIMIIL
-380 VGIMVA
+380 VGIIAA

>member
-6 YTALM
+6 YIALM
-11 LNGKKSRGT
+11 LNGKKIKGV
-20 ITANDF
+20 INANDF
-26 NDARRKLKEKKIRV
+26 NDARQKLREKKLRV

-45 HKESS
+45 HTEGT
-50 LFANRKSSKKKL
+50 LFKKRESKKKI

-71 RQYGIIISSGINS
+71 RQYGIIIASGINS

-89 SLARRSGNK
+89 SLAQRSGNK
-98 ILSEEIMRLVNDIKS
+98 VLSEEINRIVSDLKA
-113 GSTLA
+113 GATLA

-142 GTLEEVLKSMAT
+142 GTLEEVLKSMGS
-154 FYEREHRITQKIKNA
+154 FYEREHRINQKIKNA
-169 STYPVIVGIVSFAML
+169 STYPIIVGIVSFLML
-184 FIFTSFIMPQMM
+184 FIFTSFIMPSMM
-196 ESIVDVGATMPPLS
+196 ESIIEVGAEMPPIS
-210 KFIMN
+210 QMIMK
-215 IGMFMK
+215 IGEFMK
-221 TYWYIVLLVILI
+221 NYWYLVLLGII
-233 GILFIKKYI
+233 GLGLFIKQYI
-242 NTSVGRYNKDVLVTK
+242 KTPIGRYNKDVLVNK

-276 LYLFVSTGFPLLQGL
+276 LYLFVSTGFPLLHGL

-301 IAEKAVQEAKEGV
+301 IAEKAVQKAKEGI
-314 IRGETIA
+314 IRGETLA
-321 DNLEKSRYF
+321 ENLDEAKYF

-360 ESEIYL
+360 EADIYL
-366 NRMVSMIEPIMIVM
+366 NRMVSMIEPIMIIL
-380 VGIMVA
+380 VGIIAA

>member
-11 LNGKKSRGT
+11 LNGKKVKGVIS
-20 ITANDF
+20 ANDF
-26 NDARRKLKEKKIRV
+26 NDARQKLREKKLRV

-45 HKESS
+45 HTEGT
-50 LFANRKSSKKKL
+50 LFKKRESKKKI

-71 RQYGIIISSGINS
+71 RQYGIIIASGINS

-89 SLARRSGNK
+89 SLAQRSGNK
-98 ILSEEIMRLVNDIKS
+98 VLSEEINRIVSDLKA
-113 GSTLA
+113 GATLA

-142 GTLEEVLKSMAT
+142 GTLEEVLKSMGS
-154 FYEREHRITQKIKNA
+154 FYEREHRINQKIKNA
-169 STYPVIVGIVSFAML
+169 STYPIIVGIVSFLML
-184 FIFTSFIMPQMM
+184 FIFTSFIMPSMM
-196 ESIVDVGATMPPLS
+196 ESIIEVGAEMPPIS
-210 KFIMN
+210 QMIMK
-215 IGMFMK
+215 IGEFMK
-221 TYWYIVLLVILI
+221 NYWYLVLLGII
-233 GILFIKKYI
+233 GLGLFIRRYI
-242 NTSVGRYNKDVLVTK
+242 KTPIGRYNKDVLVNK

-301 IAEKAVQEAKEGV
+301 IAEKAVQKAKEGI
-314 IRGETIA
+314 IRGETLA
-321 DNLEKSRYF
+321 ENLDEAKYF

-360 ESEIYL
+360 EADIYL
-366 NRMVSMIEPIMIVM
+366 NRMVSMIEPIMIIL
-380 VGIMVA
+380 VGIMAA

>member
-6 YTALM
+6 YSALM
-11 LNGKKSRGT
+11 LNGKKIKGV
-20 ITANDF
+20 IAANDF
-26 NDARRKLKEKKIRV
+26 NDARKQLREKKVRV

-45 HKESS
+45 HTERN
-50 LFANRKSSKKKL
+50 LFTKKDSKKRL
-62 KSDTISHFC
+62 KADTISHFC

-89 SLARRSGNK
+89 SLAQRSGNK
-98 ILSEEIMRLVNDIKS
+98 ILSQEITRIVNDIKS
-113 GSTLA
+113 GSTLS
-118 DSMLDDK
+118 DSMLDEK

-142 GTLEEVLKSMAT
+142 GTLEEVLKSMAS

-169 STYPVIVGIVSFAML
+169 SMYPIIVGIVSFIML
-184 FIFTSFIMPQMM
+184 FVFTSFIMPNMM
-196 ESIVDVGATMPPLS
+196 ESILEVGAEMPPIS
-210 KFIMN
+210 KMIMN

-221 TYWYIVLLVILI
+221 NYWYLVLLVII
-233 GILFIKKYI
+233 GLALFIKQYI
-242 NTSVGRYNKDVLVTK
+242 KTPVGRHNKDILINK

-291 DYIKESLNNS
+291 DYIRESLNNS
-301 IAEKAVQEAKEGV
+301 IAEKAVQKAKEGI
-314 IRGETIA
+314 IRGETLA
-321 DNLEKSRYF
+321 DNLDESGYF
-330 DPVLIQMLSIGEQTG
+330 DPILIQMLSIGEQTG

-360 ESEIYL
+360 EADIYL
-366 NRMVSMIEPIMIVM
+366 NRMVSMIEPIMIVL

>member
-6 YTALM
+6 YSALM
-11 LNGKKSRGT
+11 LNGKKVKGVIS
-20 ITANDF
+20 ANDF
-26 NDARRKLKEKKIRV
+26 NDARQKLREKKLRV

-45 HKESS
+45 HTEGT
-50 LFANRKSSKKKL
+50 LFKKRESKKKI

-71 RQYGIIISSGINS
+71 RQYGIIIASGINS

-89 SLARRSGNK
+89 SLAQRSGNK
-98 ILSEEIMRLVNDIKS
+98 VLSEEINRIVGDLKA
-113 GSTLA
+113 GATLA

-142 GTLEEVLKSMAT
+142 GTLEEVLKSMGS
-154 FYEREHRITQKIKNA
+154 FYEREHRINQKIKNA
-169 STYPVIVGIVSFAML
+169 STYPIIVGIVSFLML
-184 FIFTSFIMPQMM
+184 FIFTSFIMPSMM
-196 ESIVDVGATMPPLS
+196 ESIIEVGAEMPPIS
-210 KFIMN
+210 QMIMK
-215 IGMFMK
+215 IGEFMK
-221 TYWYIVLLVILI
+221 NYWYLVLLGII
-233 GILFIKKYI
+233 GLGLFIKQYI
-242 NTSVGRYNKDVLVTK
+242 KTPIGRYNKDVLVNK

-301 IAEKAVQEAKEGV
+301 IAEKAVQKAKEGI
-314 IRGETIA
+314 IRGETLA
-321 DNLEKSRYF
+321 ENLDEAKYF

-360 ESEIYL
+360 EADIYL
-366 NRMVSMIEPIMIVM
+366 NRMVSMIEPIMIVL
-380 VGIMVA
+380 VGIMAA

>member
-6 YTALM
+6 YIALM
-11 LNGKKSRGT
+11 LNGKKIKGV

-26 NDARRKLKEKKIRV
+26 NDARQKLREKKLRV

-45 HKESS
+45 HTEAT
-50 LFANRKSSKKKL
+50 LFKKRESKKKI

-71 RQYGIIISSGINS
+71 RQYGIIIASGINS

-89 SLARRSGNK
+89 SLAQKSGNK
-98 ILSEEIMRLVNDIKS
+98 ILSEEINRIVSDLKA
-113 GSTLA
+113 GATLA

-142 GTLEEVLKSMAT
+142 GTLEEVLKSMGS
-154 FYEREHRITQKIKNA
+154 FYEREHRINQKIKNA
-169 STYPVIVGIVSFAML
+169 STYPIIVGIVSFVML
-184 FIFTSFIMPQMM
+184 FVFTSFIMPSMM
-196 ESIVDVGATMPPLS
+196 ESIIEVGAEMPPIS
-210 KFIMN
+210 QMIMKL
-215 IGMFMK
+215 GTFMK
-221 TYWYIVLLVILI
+221 NYWYLVLLCIIVLA
-233 GILFIKKYI
+233 LFIKRYI
-242 NTSVGRYNKDVLVTK
+242 KTPIGRHNKDVLINK

-301 IAEKAVQEAKEGV
+301 IAEKAIQKAKEGI
-314 IRGETIA
+314 IRGETLA
-321 DNLEKSRYF
+321 DNLDEAKYF

-360 ESEIYL
+360 EADIYL
-366 NRMVSMIEPIMIVM
+366 NRMVSMIEPIMIVL

>member
-6 YTALM
+6 YSALM
-11 LNGKKSRGT
+11 LNGKKVKGVIS
-20 ITANDF
+20 ANDF
-26 NDARRKLKEKKIRV
+26 NDARQKLREKKLRV

-45 HKESS
+45 HTEGT
-50 LFANRKSSKKKL
+50 LFKKRESKKKI

-71 RQYGIIISSGINS
+71 RQYGIIIASGINS

-89 SLARRSGNK
+89 SLAQRSGNK
-98 ILSEEIMRLVNDIKS
+98 VLSEEINRIVSDLKA
-113 GSTLA
+113 GATLA

-142 GTLEEVLKSMAT
+142 GTLEEVLKSMGS
-154 FYEREHRITQKIKNA
+154 FYEREHRINQKIKNA
-169 STYPVIVGIVSFAML
+169 STYPIIVGIVSFLML
-184 FIFTSFIMPQMM
+184 FIFTSFIMPSMM
-196 ESIVDVGATMPPLS
+196 ESIIEVGAEMPPIS
-210 KFIMN
+210 QMIMK
-215 IGMFMK
+215 IGEFMK
-221 TYWYIVLLVILI
+221 NYWYLVLLGII
-233 GILFIKKYI
+233 GLGLFIRRYI
-242 NTSVGRYNKDVLVTK
+242 KTPIGRHNKDVLVNK

-301 IAEKAVQEAKEGV
+301 IAEKAVQKAKEGI
-314 IRGETIA
+314 IRGETLA
-321 DNLEKSRYF
+321 ENLDEAKYF

-360 ESEIYL
+360 EADIYL
-366 NRMVSMIEPIMIVM
+366 NRMVSMIEPIMIVL

>member
-6 YTALM
+6 YSALM
-11 LNGKKSRGT
+11 LNGKKIKGV
-20 ITANDF
+20 INANDF
-26 NDARRKLKEKKIRV
+26 NDARQKLREKKLRV

-45 HKESS
+45 HTEGT
-50 LFANRKSSKKKL
+50 LFKKRESKKKI

-71 RQYGIIISSGINS
+71 RQYGIIIASGINS

-89 SLARRSGNK
+89 SLAQRSGNK
-98 ILSEEIMRLVNDIKS
+98 VLSEEINRIVGDLKA
-113 GSTLA
+113 GATLA

-142 GTLEEVLKSMAT
+142 GTLEEVLKSMGS
-154 FYEREHRITQKIKNA
+154 FYEREHRINQKIKNA
-169 STYPVIVGIVSFAML
+169 STYPIIVGIVSFLML
-184 FIFTSFIMPQMM
+184 FIFTSFIMPNMM
-196 ESIVDVGATMPPLS
+196 ESIIEVGAEMPPIS
-210 KFIMN
+210 QMIMK
-215 IGMFMK
+215 IGEFMK
-221 TYWYIVLLVILI
+221 NYWYLVLLGII
-233 GILFIKKYI
+233 GLGLFIKQYI
-242 NTSVGRYNKDVLVTK
+242 KTPIGRYNKDVLVNK

-301 IAEKAVQEAKEGV
+301 IAEKAVQKAKEGI
-314 IRGETIA
+314 IRGETLA
-321 DNLEKSRYF
+321 ENLDEAKYF

-360 ESEIYL
+360 EADIYL
-366 NRMVSMIEPIMIVM
+366 NRMVSMIEPIMIVL

>member
-6 YTALM
+6 YSALM
-11 LNGKKSRGT
+11 LNGKKVKGVIS
-20 ITANDF
+20 ANDF
-26 NDARRKLKEKKIRV
+26 NDARQKLREKKLRV

-45 HKESS
+45 HTEGT
-50 LFANRKSSKKKL
+50 LFKKRESKKKI

-71 RQYGIIISSGINS
+71 RQYGIIIASGINS

-89 SLARRSGNK
+89 SLAQRSGNK
-98 ILSEEIMRLVNDIKS
+98 VLSEEINRIVSDLKA
-113 GSTLA
+113 GATLA

-142 GTLEEVLKSMAT
+142 GTLEEVLKSMGS
-154 FYEREHRITQKIKNA
+154 FYEREHRINQKIRNA
-169 STYPVIVGIVSFAML
+169 STYPIIIGIVSFLML
-184 FIFTSFIMPQMM
+184 FIFTSFIMPNMM
-196 ESIVDVGATMPPLS
+196 ESIIEIGAEMPPIS
-210 KFIMN
+210 KMIMK
-215 IGMFMK
+215 IGEFMK
-221 TYWYIVLLVILI
+221 SYWYLVLLCIIAL
-233 GILFIKKYI
+233 GLFIRRYI
-242 NTSVGRYNKDVLVTK
+242 KTPIGRYNKDVLVNK

-301 IAEKAVQEAKEGV
+301 IAEKAVQKAKEGI
-314 IRGETIA
+314 IRGETLA
-321 DNLEKSRYF
+321 ENLDEAKYF

-360 ESEIYL
+360 EADIYL
-366 NRMVSMIEPIMIVM
+366 NRMVSMIEPIMIVL